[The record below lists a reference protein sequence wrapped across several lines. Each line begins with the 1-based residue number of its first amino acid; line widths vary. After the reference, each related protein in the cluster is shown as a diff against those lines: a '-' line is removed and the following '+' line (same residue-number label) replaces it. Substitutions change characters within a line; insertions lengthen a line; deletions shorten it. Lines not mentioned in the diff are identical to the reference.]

1 MHQSPS
7 VLLVCDLGLAPWY
20 RHPQP
25 GDVDAPGPAH
35 VRSQICSIL
44 LHSSRLEGSV
54 RSGGQDGFPNSP
66 TREPS
71 YLPLPC
77 PPHQSQE
84 APTSRSLSSYPM
96 TYHLVGSTPFFPSS
110 EALHVGHTS
119 VPTWALLPG
128 SWLDSETQRP
138 PVREARRGHQPMG
151 WSQQHTPSA
160 GSVLS
165 AELLEHRGDLNK
177 GFVDYTV
184 QACDGAWVARA
195 HTHTFRRSHS
205 RKMYYPL
212 PFHPKPE
219 PKPQVPSSEHI
230 PP

>member
-1 MHQSPS
+1 MQH
-7 VLLVCDLGLAPWY
+7 LAPFLS
-20 RHPQP
+20 
-25 GDVDAPGPAH
+25 A
-35 VRSQICSIL
+35 
-44 LHSSRLEGSV
+44 
-54 RSGGQDGFPNSP
+54 GGQDGFPSSS

-71 YLPLPC
+71 YLPLPR
-77 PPHQSQE
+77 PPHQSQK
-84 APTSRSLSSYPM
+84 APTSRFLSSYPM
-96 TYHLVGSTPFFPSS
+96 TYHLVGSTSFFPSS

-165 AELLEHRGDLNK
+165 AELLEHCGDLNK

-184 QACDGAWVARA
+184 QACDGAWVA
-195 HTHTFRRSHS
+195 HVYTHTRLADPIAGRCIIPCLSTPS
-205 RKMYYPL
+205 LNPRPKSL
-212 PFHPKPE
+212 ALNIFHPGGNIQRERKQQKE
-219 PKPQVPSSEHI
+219 IYSKLAS
-230 PP
+230 